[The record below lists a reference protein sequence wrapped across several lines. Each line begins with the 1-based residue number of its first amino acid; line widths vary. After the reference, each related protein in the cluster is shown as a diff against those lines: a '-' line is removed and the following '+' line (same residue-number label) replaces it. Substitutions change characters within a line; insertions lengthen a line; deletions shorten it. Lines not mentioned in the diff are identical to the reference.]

1 MNEFRIYDQTLP
13 IEDEN
18 VDSARY
24 PKNSVLAHLLD
35 KPKTYAQVRQSC
47 DNFGL
52 SNTTKIDFNEG
63 LKELMELEKV
73 IQKANNE
80 DEDDVDSSDAQT
92 PTIYTNNEMKPNFE
106 RFGSMPSLVHQPV
119 VRVSPM
125 ID

>member
-1 MNEFRIYDQTLP
+1 MA

-18 VDSARY
+18 VDSSRY

-35 KPKTYAQVRQSC
+35 KPKTYTQVRQSC

-80 DEDDVDSSDAQT
+80 DEDEADSSDAQT
-92 PTIYTNNEMKPNFE
+92 PTIYTNNQMKPSFE
-106 RFGSMPSLVHQPV
+106 RFGSMPSLMHQPV

>member
-1 MNEFRIYDQTLP
+1 MQ
-13 IEDEN
+13 
-18 VDSARY
+18 
-24 PKNSVLAHLLD
+24 
-35 KPKTYAQVRQSC
+35 QSC

-80 DEDDVDSSDAQT
+80 DEDGGDSSDAQT
-92 PTIYTNNEMKPNFE
+92 PTIYANHEMKPSFE
-106 RFGSMPSLVHQPV
+106 RFGSMPALAHQPI